1 MQERADVYSANR
13 VDGVSVSKEV
23 RFVYGTQEQY
33 DKLSDEYTWGA
44 LNSPN
49 VSYIVKEG
57 ESWESIAGAYSI
69 PVIVL
74 HSRNKDIEELST
86 GTVLI
91 IK

>member
-1 MQERADVYSANR
+1 M
-13 VDGVSVSKEV
+13 SKEV

-44 LNSPN
+44 VNS
-49 VSYIVKEG
+49 VSVSHIVKDG
-57 ESWESIAGAYSI
+57 ESRESIAGLYSI

-74 HSRNKDIEELST
+74 QSRNKEIKELSN
-86 GTVLI
+86 GTVLV